1 MFSGIQCLWCFT
13 IDISVD
19 TYIEPGVPYM
29 ATCNVSH
36 FVDIRRTIYI
46 AKISVDDQLT
56 FHIAHS
62 PSIGCYYEYYSK
74 HTLCQSSICSCDVDG
89 LATHWVYST
98 PADLMSP
105 VTFSSASESNEGNL
119 ETSKPWTPTIP
130 CKCLDLDY
138 KYSANVKE
146 GKLFDQFICLQW
158 NADCLL

>member
-1 MFSGIQCLWCFT
+1 
-13 IDISVD
+13 
-19 TYIEPGVPYM
+19 M

-36 FVDIRRTIYI
+36 FVDIRGTIYI
-46 AKISVDDQLT
+46 AKIFVDDQLT

-89 LATHWVYST
+89 LATHWVFST

-105 VTFSSASESNEGNL
+105 VTFRCAPESNEGNL
-119 ETSKPWTPTIP
+119 ESSKPWTPTIP

-146 GKLFDQFICLQW
+146 GNLFDQFICLQW
-158 NADCLL
+158 NDDCLL